1 MSDFPCAFTPVHLRH
16 RRLPNRIAFGPHP
29 TNLAGD
35 DGLPGDALAAY
46 LRERAFGGA
55 GLIVVEPRPVHLSA
69 LVAGRGLAP
78 VGAVGAEADVAA
90 FRRLTDAAHEAG
102 DATVIQQLWHPGPH
116 GDEGGDGTPTWSPS
130 GASTPYGHGSHT
142 MSEREL
148 DDLVAAY
155 AEGARRA
162 QQAGFDGVEIAAGA
176 HTLLSE
182 LWTPGTNR
190 RDDRWGGANEARM
203 RFSRLVL
210 ERIRALCGDELVIG
224 LALSVDPDNP
234 RAPSGGD
241 QARPLGVAELTEI
254 AGWHDDRELVD
265 YVACGTGSLRQRGLA
280 HPTTLHAELVGE
292 PLAAA
297 VAAAVTT
304 ARVLCAGHV
313 RTMANA
319 EAVLAAGH
327 ADLVA
332 ITRGQIADPHLVGKA
347 AVGQANRIRPCIS
360 CNDGCVV
367 GPGAGPGVGTG
378 PDGGATATATAL
390 RCLVNPEAGREHRW
404 GAGVDIYAAA
414 APRRVVV
421 IGGGPAGLEAARVAA
436 ERGHQ
441 VRLYEASDH
450 LGGQWRLAG
459 LQPTRSPIADHL
471 AWYEAELH
479 RLGVEIHRGATF
491 SPSARMWEQVIVV
504 ATGAAPARAGRQRA
518 LPGVQ
523 RLPGV
528 GSSPGAGAGA
538 GAGAASD
545 RSGAAGV
552 RVADIAD
559 VARGAVIPA
568 GDVLV
573 VDDTGDWRGI
583 GTALLLQQLR
593 CRVGLVTVDAA
604 VAARLTPAA
613 GGAEARRRFAR
624 SGGVAFVH
632 TVVTAW
638 DGTAGRATLRHVLTD
653 RVDEVGA
660 DWLVLAETPTAAPA
674 GPSAS
679 VAEQVAEACPHAAIH
694 VVGDALA
701 PRHAAAAIA
710 EAHALALTL

>member
-1 MSDFPCAFTPVHLRH
+1 MLGRDMSDFPCAFTPLDLRH

-35 DGLPGDALAAY
+35 DGLPGDALVAY

-55 GLIVVEPRPVHLSA
+55 ALIVVEPRPVHLSA

-78 VGAVGAEADVAA
+78 VGADGAGGDVGA
-90 FRRLTDAAHEAG
+90 FRRLTEAVHEGG

-116 GDEGGDGTPTWSPS
+116 GDEGGDATPTWSPS
-130 GASTPYGHGSHT
+130 PARTPHGHGSHT

-162 QQAGFDGVEIAAGA
+162 QRAGFDGVEVAAGA
-176 HTLLSE
+176 HTLLAE
-182 LWTPGTNR
+182 LWTPGANR
-190 RDDRWGGANEARM
+190 RDDPWGGPFEQRM

-210 ERIRALCGDELVIG
+210 ERIRAVCGDELVIG

-254 AGWHDDRELVD
+254 AGWHDDRQLVD
-265 YVACGTGSLRQRGLA
+265 YVACGIGSLRQRTLA
-280 HPTTLHAELVGE
+280 HPSTLHPELAGE
-292 PLAAA
+292 PLATA
-297 VAAAVTT
+297 VAATVTT

-347 AVGQANRIRPCIS
+347 AVGQANRIRPCVS
-360 CNDGCVV
+360 CNTGCIV
-367 GPGAGPGVGTG
+367 GPGAGP
-378 PDGGATATATAL
+378 DGGPSLAPL
-390 RCLVNPEAGREHRW
+390 RCLVNPEAGREHRR
-404 GAGVDIYAAA
+404 GAGADVYAAA
-414 APRRVVV
+414 ADPKQVVV

-441 VRLYEASDH
+441 VRLYETADH

-479 RLGVEIHRGATF
+479 RLGVEIHRSATF
-491 SPSARMWEQVIVV
+491 RPSARMWEQVIVV
-504 ATGAAPARAGRQRA
+504 ATGATPARAGRQRA
-518 LPGVQ
+518 LPGVA
-523 RLPGV
+523 RLPGTE
-528 GSSPGAGAGA
+528 AGG
-538 GAGAASD
+538 G
-545 RSGAAGV
+545 AGV

-559 VARGAVIPA
+559 VVAGTLIPA
-568 GDVLV
+568 GDVLLL
-573 VDDTGDWRGI
+573 DDTGDWRGI
-583 GTALLLQQLR
+583 GTALLLQQVR
-593 CRVGLVTVDAA
+593 CRVGLVTADAA

-624 SGGVAFVH
+624 SGGVDFVH
-632 TVVTAW
+632 TVVAAW

-660 DWLVLAETPTAAPA
+660 DWLVVAETPTAEPVTP
-674 GPSAS
+674 GTS
-679 VAEQVAEACPHAAIH
+679 VAEQVATACPHAAIH

-701 PRHAAAAIA
+701 PRHALAAIA

>member
-1 MSDFPCAFTPVHLRH
+1 MLGPGMSDFPCAFTPLDLRH
-16 RRLPNRIAFGPHP
+16 RRLPNRIAFGPLP
-29 TNLAGD
+29 TNLADD
-35 DGLPGDALAAY
+35 DGLPGDALVAFV
-46 LRERAFGGA
+46 RERAFGGA
-55 GLIVVEPRPVHLSA
+55 ALIVVEPRPVHLSA

-78 VGAVGAEADVAA
+78 VGATGAERDVAA
-90 FRRLTDAAHEAG
+90 FRRLTEAAHEAG

-130 GASTPYGHGSHT
+130 SSWTPYGHGSHT
-142 MSEREL
+142 VSEREL

-155 AEGARRA
+155 AEAARRA
-162 QQAGFDGVEIAAGA
+162 QRAGFDGVEVAAGA
-176 HTLLSE
+176 HTLIAD
-182 LWTPGTNR
+182 LWTPGANR
-190 RDDRWGGANEARM
+190 RDDRWGGPFDQRM

-210 ERIRALCGDELVIG
+210 ERIRAVCGDDLIVG
-224 LALSVDPDNP
+224 LALSIDPDTP
-234 RAPSGGD
+234 RAPAGGD
-241 QARPLGVAELTEI
+241 EGRPLGVAELTEI
-254 AGWHDDRELVD
+254 AGWHDDRRLVD
-265 YVACGTGSLRQRGLA
+265 YVACGTGSLRQRALA
-280 HPTTLHAELVGE
+280 QPTTLHAERVGE

-297 VAAAVTT
+297 VAGAVGA

-332 ITRGQIADPHLVGKA
+332 ITRGQIADPLLVGKA
-347 AVGQANRIRPCIS
+347 AVGQADRVRPCIS
-360 CNDGCVV
+360 CNSGCIV
-367 GPGAGPGVGTG
+367 GPGAGPGAGGGTA
-378 PDGGATATATAL
+378 ATHEAL
-390 RCLVNPEAGREHRW
+390 RCLVNPVAGREHRW
-404 GAGVDIYAAA
+404 PAGADVYAT
-414 APRRVVV
+414 APATKRVVV

-441 VRLYEASDH
+441 VRLYETADH

-491 SPSARMWEQVIVV
+491 RPSARMWEQVIVV
-504 ATGAAPARAGRQRA
+504 ATGAAPARAGRQRGRA
-518 LPGVQ
+518 GV
-523 RLPGV
+523 
-528 GSSPGAGAGA
+528 SAGHDGGGRAT
-538 GAGAASD
+538 
-545 RSGAAGV
+545 GV
-552 RVADIAD
+552 RVADVAD
-559 VARGAVIPA
+559 VVNGTVIPA

-573 VDDTGDWRGI
+573 LDDTGDWRGI

-593 CRVGLVTVDAA
+593 CRVGLVTADAA
-604 VAARLTPAA
+604 VAARLPPAA

-624 SGGVAFVH
+624 SGGVDFVH

-660 DWLVLAETPTAAPA
+660 DWLVVAEPPTAEPPTP
-674 GPSAS
+674 GTS
-679 VAEQVAEACPHAAIH
+679 VADQVARACPHAAIH
-694 VVGDALA
+694 VIGDALA

>member
-1 MSDFPCAFTPVHLRH
+1 MLGRDMSDFPCAFTPLDLRH

-35 DGLPGDALAAY
+35 DGLPGDALVAF

-55 GLIVVEPRPVHLSA
+55 ALIVVEPRPVHPSA
-69 LVAGRGLAP
+69 LVAGRSLAP
-78 VGAVGAEADVAA
+78 VGDGPEGDIGA
-90 FRRLTDAAHEAG
+90 FRRLTEAVHEAG
-102 DATVIQQLWHPGPH
+102 DSTVIQQLWHPGSH
-116 GDEGGDGTPTWSPS
+116 GDEGGDGTATWSPS
-130 GASTPYGHGSHT
+130 APWTPYGHGSHT
-142 MSEREL
+142 MSGREL

-155 AEGARRA
+155 AEAARRA
-162 QQAGFDGVEIAAGA
+162 QRAGFDGVEVAAGA
-176 HTLLSE
+176 NTLLAE

-190 RDDRWGGANEARM
+190 RDDRWGGPLEQRL

-210 ERIRALCGDELVIG
+210 ERIRAVCGDDLVVG
-224 LALSVDPDNP
+224 LALSVDPDDP
-234 RAPSGGD
+234 RAQSGGE

-254 AGWHDDRELVD
+254 AGWHDDRQLVD
-265 YVACGTGSLRQRGLA
+265 YVACGTGGLRQRALA
-280 HPTTLHAELVGE
+280 QPTTLHAELVGE

-297 VAAAVTT
+297 VAGAVTT

-313 RTMANA
+313 RIMANA

-332 ITRGQIADPHLVGKA
+332 VTRGQIADPHLLGKA
-347 AVGQANRIRPCIS
+347 AVGQANRIRPCVS
-360 CNDGCVV
+360 CNTGCVV
-367 GPGAGPGVGTG
+367 GPGAGP
-378 PDGGATATATAL
+378 DGGATLAPL

-404 GAGVDIYAAA
+404 TGADAYVTAGE
-414 APRRVVV
+414 PKRVVV

-441 VRLYEASDH
+441 VRLYETASH

-459 LQPTRSPIADHL
+459 LQPTRSPVADHL

-479 RLGVEIHRGATF
+479 RLGVEIHRGAAF
-491 SPSARMWEQVIVV
+491 APSARMWEQVIVV

-518 LPGVQ
+518 LPGVE
-523 RLPGV
+523 RLPGTGGADSTDRA
-528 GSSPGAGAGA
+528 GSS
-538 GAGAASD
+538 
-545 RSGAAGV
+545 GV

-559 VARGAVIPA
+559 VVGGAVLPA
-568 GDVLV
+568 GDVLLL
-573 VDDTGDWRGI
+573 DDTGDWRGI

-593 CRVGLVTVDAA
+593 CRVGLVTADAA

-624 SGGVAFVH
+624 SGGVDFVN

-638 DGTAGRATLRHVLTD
+638 DGTAGRATLRHLLTD
-653 RVDEVGA
+653 RIDEVGA
-660 DWLVLAETPTAAPA
+660 DWLVVAETPAAVT
-674 GPSAS
+674 S
-679 VAEQVAEACPHAAIH
+679 VAERVAKACPHAAIH
-694 VVGDALA
+694 VIGDALA
-701 PRHAAAAIA
+701 PRHAPAAIA